1 MTGPVSLI
9 FTILIS
15 IFLSGCAATSN
26 RQALKDTGAKL
37 ERDQGAFISTPKNGL
52 VRQDLIQEFRKD
64 DGKRN
69 KGRIL

>member
-26 RQALKDTGAKL
+26 RQALKDT
-37 ERDQGAFISTPKNGL
+37 ERSLKEIKALLSPHQKM
-52 VRQDLIQEFRKD
+52 VWC
-64 DGKRN
+64 GKT
-69 KGRIL
+69 

>member
-26 RQALKDTGAKL
+26 HQALKDTRSKL
-37 ERDQGAFISTPKNGL
+37 ERDQGVFISTPKNGL
-52 VRQDLIQEFRKD
+52 VRQD
-64 DGKRN
+64 
-69 KGRIL
+69 

>member
-26 RQALKDTGAKL
+26 HQALKDTRSKL
-37 ERDQGAFISTPKNGL
+37 ERDQGVFISTPKKWFGPARLNT
-52 VRQDLIQEFRKD
+52 RIP
-64 DGKRN
+64 KR
-69 KGRIL
+69 

>member
-26 RQALKDTGAKL
+26 HQALKDTRSKL